1 MRLLPALAATAV
13 LTFVA
18 APALA
23 APLPTEHVSD
33 FQFYVLG
40 NMNLN
45 GNNISQRAAV
55 GGNATFTGTSIAG
68 STASDPSSLVVGGS
82 LTYNNGGSIAGGAL
96 VGGTSN
102 APSYLNVSAGQ
113 TSLPVDFTAENLRLK
128 NLSTTLGATAA
139 TGTAESKWGGLF
151 LTGANSDLNV
161 FTISASLLSQTSW
174 FSVNIAQGS
183 QVLINVTGDTVNL
196 SGGLNFYT
204 SSNILWNF
212 YQATSITAG
221 GVSLGGTVLAP
232 YANFQGNGGSI
243 AGDLVVGNFNGA
255 ISVGGPGYAGNLLD
269 APAVVTPPPP
279 VLAGPLPGS
288 DAGPGGVVAVPEPGT
303 WALLILGFGA
313 IGAMLRRRRGH
324 GALATRA

>member
-1 MRLLPALAATAV
+1 MRILPALAAAAA
-13 LTFVA
+13 LTFVG

-23 APLPTEHVSD
+23 AQLPTSTEHVGD

-68 STASDPSSLVVGGS
+68 STASDPSSLVVGGN

-96 VGGTSN
+96 VGGTST
-102 APSYLNVSAGQ
+102 APAYLNAAAGQ
-113 TSLPVDFTAENLRLK
+113 TSLPIDFTAENLRLK
-128 NLSTTLGATAA
+128 NLSTTLGAMTA

-151 LTGANSDLNV
+151 LTGTNTDLNV

-204 SSNILWNF
+204 ASNILWNF
-212 YQATSITAG
+212 SQATSITAG

-232 YANFQGNGGSI
+232 YASMQGNGGSI
-243 AGDLVVGNFNGA
+243 AGDLIVGNFNGA

-269 APAVVTPPPP
+269 APATPPP
-279 VLAGPLPGS
+279 VTGGALPGS
-288 DAGPGGVVAVPEPGT
+288 GAGPGGVVAVPEPGT
-303 WALLILGFGA
+303 WALMILGFGA
-313 IGAMLRRRRGH
+313 MGAMLRRRRGQ